1 TAGAVYGLASHMP
14 PGRALVGIS
23 VFFALT
29 LLAEFRPVPVDLE
42 GKHLV
47 SLAFVFVVASQLLY
61 SWESSVLIGAAA
73 IGVAQVPLR
82 VRPLKLLFKSFV
94 YAVAAGAAS
103 VPALVTHVHG
113 TSSGY

>member
-1 TAGAVYGLASHMP
+1 MRRSHNVGRGYPPRLFGFVLATIVAGTTLTAGAVYGLASHMP

-61 SWESSVLIGAAA
+61 SWESSVLIG
-73 IGVAQVPLR
+73 
-82 VRPLKLLFKSFV
+82 
-94 YAVAAGAAS
+94 
-103 VPALVTHVHG
+103 
-113 TSSGY
+113 